1 MSSNL
6 QALRDTYVAA
16 IDDWVAA
23 IRLSSLPGIDRAK
36 AQPLLKSLRIRASA
50 VYYSIIKK
58 EHDQP
63 PAPAPAPAGVADA
76 SSHDCG
82 AAHTEK
88 PVVTAETPAVAATSD
103 ASDHDCGAAHR
114 PEKVLEVAP
123 APAPAPSPAPE
134 QEDYARAREWFTKC
148 GYPQSQID
156 RMIQVWR
163 ANDISQEDGR
173 VKELEL
179 GSWATLPNKKR
190 IMVFKG
196 HAFEPPTD
204 RYYGVPGPLKHL
216 GFYDRGDFPGA
227 KGRIVPSDDVP
238 VIPQTRETYPWW
250 TPAADRFA

>member
-1 MSSNL
+1 MSSDL
-6 QALRDTYVAA
+6 QALRDSYVTA

-50 VYYSIIKK
+50 VYNKIKAEYS
-58 EHDQP
+58 DLP
-63 PAPAPAPAGVADA
+63 SAPAPALAGVADA

-82 AAHTEK
+82 AAHIEK
-88 PVVTAETPAVAATSD
+88 PVVTASPESAAADEKPVEPSVPAPSAPT
-103 ASDHDCGAAHR
+103 
-114 PEKVLEVAP
+114 VAP
-123 APAPAPSPAPE
+123 AE
-134 QEDYARAREWFTKC
+134 KDYVEAREWFSKI
-148 GYPQSQID
+148 GYPEAQIA
-156 RMIQVWR
+156 RMIQFWR
-163 ANDISQEDGR
+163 ANDISQEAGR
-173 VKELEL
+173 EKQLEL

-216 GFYDRGDFPGA
+216 GLYDRGGA
-227 KGRIVPSDDVP
+227 RIVPSDEVP